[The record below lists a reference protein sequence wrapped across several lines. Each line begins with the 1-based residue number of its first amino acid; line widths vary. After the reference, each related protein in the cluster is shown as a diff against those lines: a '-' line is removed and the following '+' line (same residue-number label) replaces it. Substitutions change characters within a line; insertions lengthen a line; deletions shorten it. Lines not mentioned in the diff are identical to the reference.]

1 MTDRIEEIKAYS
13 KKGIDY
19 REDVPFLIGE
29 IDRLKMMLDAAVA
42 GKETMQ
48 RKMVERNENLRLD
61 YLDAV
66 AERDAAVN
74 DCKGYCSTCAFAGDC
89 SKHDRNDSGDADWY
103 YGDCEHWEWR
113 GVQK

>member
-19 REDVPFLIGE
+19 REDVPFLLGE

-61 YLDAV
+61 YLDAI
-66 AERDAAVN
+66 AERDAAVE
-74 DCKGYCSTCAFAGDC
+74 DLRLHGDC
-89 SKHDRNDSGDADWY
+89 DTCKNY
-103 YGDCEHWEWR
+103 NTLDCNIDGETGVCNFEWR